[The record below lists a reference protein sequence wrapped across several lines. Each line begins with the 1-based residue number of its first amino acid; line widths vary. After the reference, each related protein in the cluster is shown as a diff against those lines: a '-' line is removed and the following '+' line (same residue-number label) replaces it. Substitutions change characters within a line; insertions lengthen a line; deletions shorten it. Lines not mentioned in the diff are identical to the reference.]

1 VAEAQNV
8 QTSFLSG
15 VLDPRAKGRIDTD
28 AYAQGLLLGVNIEP
42 IHLGGIRRRR
52 GTRFLDRLP
61 YQLTRR
67 TGMTITAPNG
77 GTTANANDDD
87 ESTLVTTTNNV
98 GTTNPYVVV
107 HYDMGSALAVYA
119 ADVLGIV
126 STGGTSTQFRVQYST
141 DNASWTDYGA
151 AFEAVDTTAR
161 SYRRTNTAFHT
172 PISARYWRVAKVGGT
187 DMGAV
192 KISIS
197 GLHVWNQGSTISNV
211 RLFNFEVDADNR
223 YVLAITDRSGALY
236 DSAGAL
242 YARVPLPYANDD
254 IPDIDAATSA
264 ETMVLVHEDYA
275 PRFIFQELS
284 GFFTTEAVSFDTV
297 PQHDYA
303 DSSSPTP
310 VSDIQVITFG
320 TSGWVAGDTFQLDL
334 EGARTAAITY
344 AGDATADEQMA
355 TAENIAREV
364 QKLYTVEG
372 FTGVSCVRTGTL
384 QYTVTFAGASAGA
397 YDLLTIIPLDTSGKV
412 GTSNSVLVTTI
423 AQQFTLR
430 QATGAS
436 VAQTTKGTP
445 RAEDVWSAV
454 RGWPR
459 TVAFFEGRLYFGGTR
474 SRQQTLFGSRVSSI
488 IDFETGEG
496 RAADPIQV
504 TLDGAN
510 AIQGLFGGRSFE
522 IFTSSGEYRFVKP
535 QGEAITPSDVPK
547 SQTFNGAAKIR
558 PVNVDGATVF
568 VQRKRKSIRDY
579 KFNYE
584 VDAYDSLGVSSLAPH
599 LVYDVKDIA
608 AYTGSRVD
616 EINLVLVVNGTNAST
631 RPGAFPAGT
640 LAVLN
645 TRKESNVQAWVV
657 WQTDGEYRAVVT
669 SFEDIFTAV
678 KRTINGVDWLFFE
691 MGDPDLYMDACVAPS
706 VAGTAISGMSIY
718 NGEELRVRADG
729 FVLANVTP
737 SAGAAT
743 VDDPNYVDV
752 EVGLDFNPSLKPMPL
767 ATALPRGSSIGN
779 KRRIKEVSIMVEN
792 TLGLRLN
799 GRELPTRKTD
809 VMNLDEAQAPYYGTL
824 HLEETSNWDR
834 DLDKVI
840 LLDQVDPLPM
850 EILLIEAK
858 LEG

>member
-15 VLDPRAKGRIDTD
+15 VLDPRARGRVDTD

-61 YQLTRR
+61 FQLTRR

-77 GTTANANDDD
+77 GTTANANDGD

-107 HYDMGSALAVYA
+107 HYDLGSALTVHA
-119 ADVLGIV
+119 ADVVGIV
-126 STGGTSTQFRVQYST
+126 SDGGASTQFAVQYSADDT
-141 DNASWTDYGA
+141 NWTTLGSALD
-151 AFEAVDTTAR
+151 AVDTVAR
-161 SYRRTNTAFHT
+161 SYRRTQTSIHT
-172 PISARYWRVAKVGGT
+172 GTSARYWRVAKIGGT

-192 KISIS
+192 KITIS
-197 GLHVWNQGSTISNV
+197 GFNLFLMGSTISNV
-211 RLFNFEVDADNR
+211 RLLNFEVNADSR
-223 YVLAITDRSGALY
+223 YIVAVTDQSGTVY

-242 YARVPLPYANDD
+242 VARLPLPYGHSD

-264 ETMVLVHEDYA
+264 EVMVVVHEDFA
-275 PRFIFQELS
+275 PRFILQELS
-284 GFFTTEAVSFDTV
+284 GLFQTEIISFDTT
-297 PQHDYA
+297 PKYDYA
-303 DSSSPTP
+303 DASSPTP
-310 VSDIQVITFG
+310 VSDVQVIQFELDG
-320 TSGWVAGDTFQLDL
+320 FLAAKWKQGDTFQVEL
-334 EGARTAAITY
+334 EGARTAAIVY
-344 AGDATADEQMA
+344 AGDATAAERAA
-355 TAENIAREV
+355 TAANIAREV
-364 QKLYTVEG
+364 QKLYTVEA
-372 FTGVSCVRTGTL
+372 FDGVSCARTGTSE
-384 QYTVTFAGASAGA
+384 YTVTLAGASAA
-397 YDLLTIIPLDTSGKV
+397 DYELMNVVPLSSAATASVSKSAD
-412 GTSNSVLVTTI
+412 GTSRSE
-423 AQQFTLR
+423 
-430 QATGAS
+430 
-436 VAQTTKGTP
+436 P
-445 RAEDVWSAV
+445 VWSST

-474 SRQQTLFGSRVSSI
+474 SRQQTLFGSRVGNI
-488 IDFETGEG
+488 LDFETGEG
-496 RAADPIQV
+496 LPADPIAI

-522 IFTSSGEYRFVKP
+522 LFTSSGEYRFLKP
-535 QGEAITPSDVPK
+535 QGEAITPSDSPK
-547 SQTFNGAAKIR
+547 SQTFNGSAKIR
-558 PVNVDGATVF
+558 PVNVDGATIF

-579 KFNYE
+579 KYNYE

-599 LVYDVKDIA
+599 LIYDVRDIA

-616 EINLVLVVNGTNAST
+616 EINLVLVVNGTNSST
-631 RPGAFPAGT
+631 RPDAFPDGT
-640 LAVLN
+640 MAVLN
-645 TRKESNVQAWVV
+645 TRKESNVQAWTI
-657 WQTDGEYRAVVT
+657 WQTDGEYRAVTT

-678 KRTINGVDWLFFE
+678 LRTINGVQWLFFE
-691 MGDPDLYMDACVAPS
+691 LGDPELYTDATIAP
-706 VAGTAISGMSIY
+706 VVTGDVLSGLAVY
-718 NGEELRVRADG
+718 NGEELRVRADD
-729 FVLANVTP
+729 FVLANITP
-737 SAGAAT
+737 SAGAAS
-743 VDDPNYVDV
+743 VDDPGYTDV
-752 EVGLDFNPSLKPMPL
+752 EVGLNFNPSLKPMPL
-767 ATALPRGSSIGN
+767 AAALPKGSSIGN

-799 GRELPTRKTD
+799 GRVLPTRKND